1 MDIEGM
7 NTPVAGKHFS
17 FRVTGGTRP
26 TFIEAFIDRTQVID
40 SECADPPCHD
50 MIFIPHEARGA
61 EILIIARDTLGNI
74 EQRMFQVRDYDAS
87 AGGTMAVAG

>member
-17 FRVTGGTRP
+17 FRVTGGTSP
-26 TFIEAFIDRTQVID
+26 TFIEAFIGRTQVMD

-50 MIFIPHEARGA
+50 MIFIPHEAIGA
-61 EILIIARDTLGNI
+61 EILIIARDILGNN
-74 EQRMFQVRDYDAS
+74 EQHMFQVQDLS
-87 AGGTMAVAG
+87 AGETMAVAG